1 MAKKYELMLILS
13 PTLDSEQNEST
24 QTRIQDLINANG
36 TVSHVDDWGSR
47 RLAYEIEDQ
56 AEGHYQVITFEAE
69 SEAPREIE
77 RVLEIMN
84 GVMRY
89 MITIADE

>member
-1 MAKKYELMLILS
+1 MAKKYELMVILS

-36 TVSHVDDWGSR
+36 TVSHVDDWGRR

>member
-1 MAKKYELMLILS
+1 MAKKYELMVILS
-13 PTLDSEQNEST
+13 PTLDSEQNEAA
-24 QTRIQDLINANG
+24 QQRILEVINSNG
-36 TVSHVDDWGSR
+36 TAGEVDDWGRR

-56 AEGHYQVITFEAE
+56 TEGHYQVITFEAE

-77 RVLEIMN
+77 RVLQIMN

-89 MITIADE
+89 MITLAEE

>member
-1 MAKKYELMLILS
+1 MAKKYELMVILS
-13 PTLDSEQNEST
+13 PTLDSEQNEAA
-24 QTRIQDLINANG
+24 QQRILDIINSNG
-36 TVSHVDDWGSR
+36 TVGEVDDWGRR

-56 AEGHYQVITFEAE
+56 TEGHYQVITFEAE